1 MKPTLFTIDRDLK
14 IIKKLL
20 GIILDKEQ
28 IRKSDLDYQKVLRKE
43 ASDMFDKKQA
53 EQMEYF
59 NQRKNEKM

>member
-1 MKPTLFTIDRDLK
+1 MKPTLQTIDRDLK

-43 ASDMFDKKQA
+43 ASDNFVKKQA

-59 NQRKNEKM
+59 NNIYND